1 MTTERRP
8 YGVLWGRLAVIA
20 AVLAALNGAALALA
34 AVDAPFGFAGHELI
48 GVAVA
53 VAEPTPSTPA
63 LSAAPPALTPPPG
76 LGSRE
81 ERGRPQ
87 PGGVRGI
94 VFSPDGRTGW
104 QFPRHPSE
112 GGRGVSAPPPT
123 PTVVRPLALP
133 RAGLDGTA
141 LYVATFVAMVG
152 SGLVVLFLV
161 PERVARLSSAL
172 GGGPARLA
180 RLLAIGAV
188 AYIGAAALGVL
199 LVLIVT
205 GVPLA
210 VAVAVGLSV
219 ATILGVAGLAV
230 ALGGRLLA
238 WARLRRRRAALEF
251 LVGMFLLAPVA
262 AFPLVGWVLAFAMA
276 SLGLGATLI
285 TRFGTENP
293 FAARLETTR

>member
-8 YGVLWGRLAVIA
+8 YGVHWGRLVVVVG
-20 AVLAALNGAALALA
+20 VLAALNLGALALA
-34 AVDAPFGFAGHELI
+34 TVDAPLGLTGHDLI

-53 VAEPTPSTPA
+53 VSEPTSSTTAP
-63 LSAAPPALTPPPG
+63 PPALTPPPG
-76 LGSRE
+76 LVGRE

-112 GGRGVSAPPPT
+112 GGRGVSASSPT

-133 RAGLDGTA
+133 RAGLDGMA
-141 LYVATFVAMVG
+141 LYLATLVAMVG
-152 SGLVVLFLV
+152 SGLVVLLLA
-161 PERVARLSSAL
+161 PERVAQLSSVL
-172 GGGPARLA
+172 NGGPARLA

-188 AYIGAAALGVL
+188 AYVGAVALGVL
-199 LVLIVT
+199 LVVIVT

-210 VAVAVGLSV
+210 MALAVVVSV

-230 ALGGRLLA
+230 ALGSRLLA

-251 LVGMFLLAPVA
+251 LVGMLVLAPMA
-262 AFPLVGWVLAFAMA
+262 AVPLVGWLFAFIMA

-285 TRFGTENP
+285 TRFGVNNP
-293 FAARLETTR
+293 FAARLESTL